1 MTFAGFYYQTDTN
14 TTDIKW
20 PLDFYRLKIILK
32 LIYYLL
38 YSSIDQNI
46 FQSDTCFLPSVCIQ
60 SCFFVYWFFCLFL
73 SHFCVCLLHA
83 LNYFRWHSLQS
94 LLFVSPFYIS
104 NMNLYVSS
112 SDLFP
117 SLIFHFHKP
126 VDNMVDISQNKI
138 VSKELNAEWIISQF
152 QLILFYAF
160 LTYLDVTVI
169 FPVAVFCEL
178 ETDFGNALL
187 YYPHLISFQN
197 HLL

>member
-1 MTFAGFYYQTDTN
+1 
-14 TTDIKW
+14 
-20 PLDFYRLKIILK
+20 
-32 LIYYLL
+32 
-38 YSSIDQNI
+38 
-46 FQSDTCFLPSVCIQ
+46 
-60 SCFFVYWFFCLFL
+60 
-73 SHFCVCLLHA
+73 
-83 LNYFRWHSLQS
+83 
-94 LLFVSPFYIS
+94 
-104 NMNLYVSS
+104 MNLYVSS

-126 VDNMVDISQNKI
+126 VDNMADISQNKI
-138 VSKELNAEWIISQF
+138 VSKLNAEWIISQF
-152 QLILFYAF
+152 QLILFHAF